1 MLFQD
6 LVESL
11 AEDDLLIVLISGGG
25 SALLP
30 LPRPPV
36 SLQEK
41 LALVKGLAGRG
52 ADILELNC
60 VRKRLSL
67 LKGGGLAALA
77 HPATVVALV
86 LSDVIGDP
94 LDFIASGP
102 TMPNLDDPGEAMR
115 IIEKY
120 ELCGELPES
129 IKGVLGVD
137 AQNRRGCQKGFPHV
151 HNFIIGMYVIYK
163 CNSTCKLCV
172 R

>member
-1 MLFQD
+1 M
-6 LVESL
+6 S
-11 AEDDLLIVLISGGG
+11 EDDLLIVLISGGG

-41 LALVKGLAGRG
+41 LVLVKELAGRG

-67 LKGGGLAALA
+67 LKGGGLALLA

-102 TMPNLDDPGEAMR
+102 TTPNLDDWGQPMR

-120 ELCGELPES
+120 GLSQGLPDS
-129 IKGVLGVD
+129 IQAVLEPD
-137 AQNRRGCQKGFPHV
+137 SKTKAEFQKEFSHV
-151 HNFIIGMYVIYK
+151 HNFVIGNDYVK
-163 CNSTCKLCV
+163 
-172 R
+172 